1 MKIHVQG
8 TQANFSET
16 YEGEDL
22 HWDMVQGFIH
32 IFEGKELIGTH
43 RNETW
48 ANITKGE

>member
-8 TQANFSET
+8 TQTNFSET

-22 HWDMVQGFIH
+22 DWDMAQGFVR
-32 IFEGKELIGTH
+32 IFEGKELIGIH

-48 ANITKGE
+48 ANITKSE